1 VPPTETGWAVKSC
14 RRSGESPAPVFGDL
28 RFMKEGRSLQVLYL
42 EFSSA
47 SVYRGNTV
55 TAVELLSVLYELFV

>member
-1 VPPTETGWAVKSC
+1 
-14 RRSGESPAPVFGDL
+14 
-28 RFMKEGRSLQVLYL
+28 MKEGGSLQVLDL
-42 EFSSA
+42 VHVFSSA